1 MQDSD
6 FCLENV
12 YRDEKKLDGKKPDED
27 SVVVPVQS
35 RITAYWPDGTVKWT
49 AHTADSALLAEEIEV
64 RAVAGGKSGHTELLT
79 AERQGGKIIIHA
91 GAAEVVLEEGTGNLL
106 SRFSF
111 RGTEVL
117 TGAEPVLLL
126 EEHDKGQEEEF
137 VRIRK
142 YKALIL
148 GITLEERGPLQAIVR
163 YEGTH
168 IREDG
173 ERRIPFVNRMKIG
186 YDSPELGFEHTF
198 LYDGEEDRDFLKGLG
213 IRFLAPLSG
222 PVYNRHVKFE
232 GDYGVFHESCAQ
244 LLSWRPRVRDGIY
257 EAQMRGKCFVLR
269 ERTGRR

>member
-1 MQDSD
+1 M
-6 FCLENV
+6 
-12 YRDEKKLDGKKPDED
+12 
-27 SVVVPVQS
+27 
-35 RITAYWPDGTVKWT
+35 
-49 AHTADSALLAEEIEV
+49 
-64 RAVAGGKSGHTELLT
+64 
-79 AERQGGKIIIHA
+79 
-91 GAAEVVLEEGTGNLL
+91 
-106 SRFSF
+106 
-111 RGTEVL
+111 
-117 TGAEPVLLL
+117 
-126 EEHDKGQEEEF
+126 
-137 VRIRK
+137 RIRK

-173 ERRIPFVNRMKIG
+173 ERRIPFVIRMRIG

-232 GDYGVFHESCAQ
+232 GDYGVFHESCAH
-244 LLSWRPRVRDGIY
+244 LLSWRPRVPDGIY

-269 ERTGRR
+269 ERTGRW

>member
-1 MQDSD
+1 MRLHNLGNRIKKGYTTWGCMWEKGSCLQDSS

-12 YRDEKKLDGKKPDED
+12 YRDGKKLDED
-27 SVVVPVQS
+27 SVAVPVQS

-49 AHTADSALLAEEIEV
+49 AHTADSALLADEIEV
-64 RAVAGGKSGHTELLT
+64 RAVAGGKGGHTELQLLMV
-79 AERQGGKIIIHA
+79 ERQERKIIIHA
-91 GAAEVVLEEGTGNLL
+91 GAAEVVLEEGTGSLL

-117 TGAEPVLLL
+117 TGAEPVLFL
-126 EEHDKGQEEEF
+126 EENDKGREEEF
-137 VRIRK
+137 VCIRK

-148 GITLEERGPLQAIVR
+148 GITLEERGPLQAVVR

-173 ERRIPFVNRMKIG
+173 ERRIPFIIRMRIG

-213 IRFLAPLSG
+213 IRFLAAFVG
-222 PVYNRHVKFE
+222 A
-232 GDYGVFHESCAQ
+232 GV
-244 LLSWRPRVRDGIY
+244 
-257 EAQMRGKCFVLR
+257 
-269 ERTGRR
+269 